1 MNYAARVSDSIA
13 AHMEAKNLPNSNCP
27 IGDKVVNLLFRT
39 LSTCD
44 NAGGYYGTTCSKQA
58 S

>member
-27 IGDKVVNLLFRT
+27 IGDKVVNLHCFERYLRAIMLVAT
-39 LSTCD
+39 MVL
-44 NAGGYYGTTCSKQA
+44 AR
-58 S
+58 